1 MMAAASFQ
9 PDLLVTDASI
19 LTVNHDQPNA
29 SWMAILDGRILAV
42 GTRPEDA
49 PTSRHT
55 VRLGGATV
63 VPGFHDA
70 HNHTIPYGQSLT
82 SIDLRYP
89 GVSTLDELYQH
100 VQVAAA
106 RQPKGTWIFGENYDQ
121 NKLGGHPQI
130 KQLDRVA
137 PDHFVRLGHNSR
149 HMCFVNSRV
158 LQELNIDNAVDPDGG
173 RVDRAASGRP
183 TGLLLESAM
192 ELVRPLTWP
201 TPVETMVNCIEA
213 AHRQYLSEGLTAVQE
228 AGIGQGLAGSSPA
241 EAYAFQVARQ
251 RGLLGVRTTMMPSY
265 VGAGRIDGADS
276 DDAFGF
282 GLGLVSG
289 FGDLWLRL
297 GPLKVFSD
305 GSLIGRSAAMSDDF
319 SDEPCNHGLLALG
332 PGQLEETLLA
342 AHRGG
347 WQIATH
353 AIGDRAVDQVLEAY
367 ARCLALVPR
376 EDHRHRIEHAGVA
389 SDAAVQRM
397 ADLGVIPNP
406 QGRFIGELG
415 DGMIRALGA
424 ARVPQCYRG
433 QTFLK
438 AGIELPASS
447 DRPVVDGAPLL
458 AIHDMVNRLTDSG
471 NEFAV
476 HEALTPAQAL
486 RAYTFGSAHATF
498 LENEMGSL
506 QPGKVADFAVL
517 SDDLTQIEP
526 ERIREIQ
533 VLATFI
539 EGRAV
544 FDPSGNWSQGEPCI

>member
-1 MMAAASFQ
+1 MMASPTSVV
-9 PDLLVTDASI
+9 PDLVITDASI
-19 LTVNHDQPNA
+19 LTVNPEQPRT
-29 SWMAILDGRILAV
+29 SWMAVLNGRVLAA

-49 PTSRHT
+49 PTARRS
-55 VRLGGATV
+55 VSLGGATV

-70 HNHTIPYGQSLT
+70 HNHSVYYGQSLT
-82 SIDLRYP
+82 RIDLRFP
-89 GVSTLDELYQH
+89 GVSTLDELYEH
-100 VQVAAA
+100 VRVAAA
-106 RQPKGTWIFGENYDQ
+106 QQPKGTWIFGENYDQ
-121 NKLGGHPQI
+121 NKLGGHPQLE
-130 KQLDRVA
+130 QLDRVA

-158 LQELNIDNAVDPDGG
+158 LQEVDIDNAADPTGG
-173 RVDRAASGRP
+173 RVDRVVAGRP
-183 TGLLLESAM
+183 TGLLIESAM

-201 TPVETMVNCIEA
+201 TPLETMVDCIEA

-228 AGIGQGLAGSSPA
+228 AGVGQGLAGSSPT
-241 EAYAFQVARQ
+241 EAYAFQVARE
-251 RGLLGVRTTMMPSY
+251 RSLLGVRTTLMPTR
-265 VGAGRIDGADS
+265 VGAEPVHGATG

-282 GLGLVSG
+282 GLVSG

-305 GSLIGRSAAMSDDF
+305 GSMIGRSAAMNHDY
-319 SDEPCNHGLLALG
+319 SDEPCNRGLLALG
-332 PGQLEETLLA
+332 PGQLQETLLA

-353 AIGDRAVDQVLEAY
+353 AIGDRAVDEVLEVY
-367 ARCLALVPR
+367 ARCLAQVPR
-376 EDHRHRIEHAGVA
+376 RDHRHRIEHAGVA

-397 ADLGVIPNP
+397 AELGVIPNP

-415 DGMIRALGA
+415 DGMIRALGPD
-424 ARVPQCYRG
+424 RVSQGYRG
-433 QTFLK
+433 LSFLK

-458 AIHDMVNRLTDSG
+458 GIHDMVNRRTDSG
-471 NEFAV
+471 QEFAL
-476 HEALTPAQAL
+476 HEAMTPEQAL
-486 RAYTFGSAHATF
+486 RAYTYGSAHATC
-498 LENEMGSL
+498 LESEMGSL
-506 QPGKVADFAVL
+506 EPGKVADFAVL

-539 EGRAV
+539 DGRAL
-544 FDPSGNWSQGEPCI
+544 FDPSGDWS